1 MDLSWCIICDRH
13 CTEDNLYCSEPCRI
27 KDKSLKPACV
37 VSPVSSTTGLYTPPA
52 SPLLEPFLSSFK
64 HERRTSIKPINILSM
79 SPSSIPKYS
88 LY

>member
-13 CTEDNLYCSEPCRI
+13 CTEENLYCSEPCRV
-27 KDKSLKPACV
+27 KDKNLKPTQ
-37 VSPVSSTTGLYTPPA
+37 TTTALCSPPA

-64 HERRTSIKPINILSM
+64 HERRTSIKPTNPLYM